1 HGRKINPAQIPR
13 DSPSSAHCDRAACSR
28 ATSCARSRSGEAR
41 GRHFQLVIRAIT
53 PRCAPHRVAP
63 RRSAATLL
71 RTAGKAPVTPR
82 PDGFTMVYIQTP
94 MILVFFSDL
103 YRNSHSESGVKQ
115 LFRTMHNILSPP
127 QLIVWK

>member
-1 HGRKINPAQIPR
+1 QGADAGGLERLEALGPHAGETGQLGHGRKINPAQIPR

-63 RRSAATLL
+63 QRSAATLL

-94 MILVFFSDL
+94 M
-103 YRNSHSESGVKQ
+103 
-115 LFRTMHNILSPP
+115 
-127 QLIVWK
+127 